1 MMHKEA
7 PIEPPIGAGAP
18 ARSTTELT
26 DWQTFRQ
33 LEVRQLRRTIGDLLH
48 MTEKHNALKERHDT
62 YAKLVPR
69 LQAANEQLVLA
80 IFGARDM
87 QQAAEAVNRQQ
98 MEFFAMLAHELRNP
112 LHPIIMANHLIG
124 ELAGHRPDL
133 TILHDIIERQVA
145 LLVRLVDD
153 LMDASRVRMDKIT
166 IARSRLSLRDAIQGA
181 VEIGQPLLTERGQQL
196 SLDLPAEPLCVD
208 GDLDRLT
215 QALSN
220 LLLNASK
227 FTPQHGHIAIRAR
240 AEGSNAVVTV
250 SDDGAGIAPELQPQ
264 IFDLFTQGPRPL
276 HRALGGLGIGLS
288 LVRRIAELHGG
299 SVRVY
304 SEGSGKGSAF
314 SVYLP
319 LAPPPA
325 VAAAP
330 LAASATSD
338 ACWQLPRAAGLL
350 PTPLREQSRPA

>member
-1 MMHKEA
+1 MHKETRDG
-7 PIEPPIGAGAP
+7 PAP
-18 ARSTTELT
+18 APTAAVAPDATVRSAAEPAG
-26 DWQTFRQ
+26 WQTFRQ
-33 LEVRQLRRTIGDLLH
+33 LEVRQLRRTISDLLQL
-48 MTEKHNALKERHDT
+48 TERYDALKARHEA
-62 YAKLVPR
+62 YLKLVPQ

-80 IFGARDM
+80 IFGARDL

-124 ELAGHRPDL
+124 DIATRHPDL
-133 TILHDIIERQVA
+133 TVLHDIIERQVA

-153 LMDASRVRMDKIT
+153 LMDASRASMDKIT
-166 IARSRLSLRDAIQGA
+166 ITRCRVPLMDAVQGA
-181 VEIGQPLLTERGQQL
+181 VEIGQSLLTERGQRLQL
-196 SLDLPAEPLCVD
+196 DGPAEPLYVE
-208 GDLDRLT
+208 GDLERLT

-227 FTPQHGHIAIRAR
+227 FTPQYGHIAIRVR
-240 AEGSNAVVTV
+240 AEGNNAIVTV
-250 SDDGAGIAPELQPQ
+250 SDDGAGIAPELQPL

-276 HRALGGLGIGLS
+276 HRAVGGLGIGLS

-304 SEGSGKGSAF
+304 SEGSGKGSVF

-319 LAPPPA
+319 LAPSPAALGGEVYWPPHHA
-325 VAAAP
+325 KGLRP
-330 LAASATSD
+330 M
-338 ACWQLPRAAGLL
+338 QLVQNA
-350 PTPLREQSRPA
+350 